1 LQVADDQPFGRTRS
15 GQLPP
20 PEATTHPLLLDN
32 SAPTNRSTSS
42 QLRGNRRASRTVITG
57 NDGLLQ
63 TIEELVGGG
72 AVQLFHHFLARER
85 SGGGAEFHL
94 DMGTGTLNLERGYIQ
109 RRPPGVVS
117 TSTRVERPRPFMAG
131 QSEGR
136 DLDPLPTLQRW
147 TEEIKVLHGEFVN
160 ERVSKLSNHVALAL
174 LPAAAEELK
183 AAKLREEQERLEAQ
197 KAEEAAAAKAK
208 EEAEKIA
215 QQEAEDKAKREAARM
230 ESDVAAPESS
240 NTRDDEV
247 ADPDTEMADASSR
260 PPSPREEAVPVPMAE
275 AETVVADQVE
285 STEAESNQ
293 AEPAQ
298 AESSNAA
305 ASVTERITVT
315 IHGSSVDIT
324 DTGIDPTFLEAL
336 PDDMRE
342 EVLNQH
348 VRDQRASRVERPP
361 DSQISSEFLDALP
374 PEIRAE
380 IIQQERLEQVRQQA
394 GDGSGDQ
401 PGAGVPTDMDPASI
415 IASLDPQLRQVV
427 LLDQDDGFIQ
437 TLPSHILAEVGA
449 FHDGAYL
456 PRRQLAG
463 RDAVPRPVIPR
474 KVPPPHDAIQLLDK
488 AGITVLVRLLFF
500 PQVLKKNLLFKVLV
514 NLCENAKTRTELFN
528 LLLSILQDG
537 TGDLTAVDK
546 SFAQMSFRNSKPL
559 SQQSAKAAGKQK
571 AGSEYINALALPSQN
586 EAVPDLIAQRCLE
599 CLTFIVSSNELS
611 SLFFLTEHELPA
623 GLRRAVS
630 KKGKGKEKQAPQTHY
645 PIILLLGLLDR
656 QSLLKTPSIMESVV
670 SLLATV
676 TRPLSSIKD
685 GSKKEVEAPAAS
697 TTSTAPQ
704 EPQTPPAPVSGEPA
718 QPAAEAIPA
727 PLQVEP
733 PGTIT
738 FLILTI
744 YTE

>member
-1 LQVADDQPFGRTRS
+1 M
-15 GQLPP
+15 
-20 PEATTHPLLLDN
+20 
-32 SAPTNRSTSS
+32 
-42 QLRGNRRASRTVITG
+42 RGNRRASRTVITG

-72 AVQLFHHFLARER
+72 AVQLFHHFLARDR
-85 SGGGAEFHL
+85 GGGGAEFHL

-109 RRPPGVVS
+109 RRPQGVVS

-147 TEEIKVLHGEFVN
+147 TEELKVLHGEFVN

-230 ESDVAAPESS
+230 ESDVPAPESS

-260 PPSPREEAVPVPMAE
+260 PPSPREEAVPAPMAE

-285 STEAESNQ
+285 STEVGSNQ

-305 ASVTERITVT
+305 AATERITVT

-401 PGAGVPTDMDPASI
+401 PGAGVPADMDPASI

-571 AGSEYINALALPSQN
+571 AGSEYINALALPTQN

-599 CLTFIVSSNELS
+599 GLTFIVSSNELS

-704 EPQTPPAPVSGEPA
+704 EPQTPPAPVSEEPA

-727 PLQVEP
+727 PLPVE

-744 YTE
+744 CTEQF